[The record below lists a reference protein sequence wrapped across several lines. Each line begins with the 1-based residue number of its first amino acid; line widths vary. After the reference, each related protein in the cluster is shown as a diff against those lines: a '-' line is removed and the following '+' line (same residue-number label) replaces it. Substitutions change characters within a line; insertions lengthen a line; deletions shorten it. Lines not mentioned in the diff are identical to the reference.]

1 MPSDPVLILGAN
13 GNLGK
18 LITASLLTQKVPL
31 VLFGH
36 SSLPPASEG
45 VKSIQGSLVA
55 NDPNLLEAV
64 KGVGAVVHCAS
75 SRARLKEIDIDGT
88 LALVDA
94 LKKQHSSVENLPRI
108 IYISIVDV
116 DKNPEYFYFK
126 AKLDVENI
134 LIASGLPYTI
144 LRTAQ
149 WHPFIKFI
157 ADELLGLK
165 DPSINTV
172 SVPRG
177 VDIRPLAIEEVAAK
191 MVDLVLNDKAEGL
204 LPDMVG
210 PQFLS
215 MEEAVAVYLHSQSR
229 KVKLELY
236 EPTAEEYPDTMFRA
250 MTDNAVDPI
259 DKNAYI
265 VGHQTWEEYLGN
277 PNSTFW

>member
-13 GNLGK
+13 GNL
-18 LITASLLTQKVPL
+18 
-31 VLFGH
+31 
-36 SSLPPASEG
+36 G

-191 MVDLVLNDKAEGL
+191 DG
-204 LPDMVG
+204 G
-210 PQFLS
+210 PC
-215 MEEAVAVYLHSQSR
+215 
-229 KVKLELY
+229 LE
-236 EPTAEEYPDTMFRA
+236 
-250 MTDNAVDPI
+250 
-259 DKNAYI
+259 
-265 VGHQTWEEYLGN
+265 
-277 PNSTFW
+277 